1 MPAESNGDDRGIV
14 TRMSPSRSVSEVLVR
29 LQKEVHE
36 KGLDV
41 FALID
46 HSGAAERA
54 GLEMQDAKLLIFG
67 SPKVGTPLMVA
78 SPLLALDL
86 PLKVLVWRNRDGEV
100 LVTYN
105 ATSYLAHR
113 HDIPENLVRNIAGI
127 DALVEGALGKT

>member
-1 MPAESNGDDRGIV
+1 MPAESNGNDRGIV
-14 TRMSPSRSVSEVLVR
+14 TKVSPSRSVSEVLER

-36 KGLDV
+36 QGLDV

-67 SPKVGTPLMVA
+67 SPKAGTPLMVA

-86 PLKVLVWRNRDGEV
+86 PLKVLVWRNREGEV
-100 LVTYN
+100 LVSYN
-105 ATSYLAHR
+105 ATFYLAR
-113 HDIPENLVRNIAGI
+113 RYDIPENLVRNIAGI
-127 DALVEGALGKT
+127 DALVEGALGNP